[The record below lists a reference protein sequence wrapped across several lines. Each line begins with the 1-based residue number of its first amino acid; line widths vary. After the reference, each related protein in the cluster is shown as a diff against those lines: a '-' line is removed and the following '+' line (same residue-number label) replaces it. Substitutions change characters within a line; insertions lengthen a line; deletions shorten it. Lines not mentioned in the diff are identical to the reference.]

1 MPSSHLTSS
10 VIPFS
15 SCLQS
20 LPALGSSP
28 MSQLFAWGGQSTYSL
43 FKKNFFYWNRVDL
56 QCCVSFGYTAKWFSH
71 VLVTQL
77 CLTLCDSMDCSPPG
91 SSVYGILQARILEWV
106 AISFSKE
113 SSWPS
118 NRTCVSCIA
127 GRFFTNWA
135 TREAPLWCICIANH
149 HDIHFKYLIIL
160 FVNCTS
166 IKLKFK
172 TKRNVSITC
181 CDYKLFHFSSTILC

>member
-1 MPSSHLTSS
+1 MNHSTPGLPVHHQLLGFTQRCPSSWWCHPAISSS

-15 SCLQS
+15 SCPQS
-20 LPALGSSP
+20 LPASGSSP

-91 SSVYGILQARILEWV
+91 SSVYGILQAEILEWV
-106 AISFSKE
+106 PIPFSMA
-113 SSWPS
+113 SSKP
-118 NRTCVSCIA
+118 RDCTGVSCTA
-127 GRFFTNWA
+127 GRLFTVWA
-135 TREAPLWCICIANH
+135 IREA
-149 HDIHFKYLIIL
+149 L
-160 FVNCTS
+160 FS
-166 IKLKFK
+166 YI
-172 TKRNVSITC
+172 
-181 CDYKLFHFSSTILC
+181 